1 MSDARIREKQLDQLK
16 RELEP
21 VRTADMSGSPQ
32 TTTNSYALV
41 SESKVQPAGRE
52 YLQYIVEEVG
62 GSNAV
67 DAWIVKRSKDDAGNW
82 SSWVPDGGANASTTG
97 LSSNS
102 ATKLEPADT
111 RADQYG
117 VEIKAN
123 SNGSQGDVDVK
134 GAARSAS
141 I

>member
-1 MSDARIREKQLDQLK
+1 MSDAQIREKRLTRLK
-16 RELEP
+16 RELEA

-32 TTTNSYALV
+32 TTTDNYALIP
-41 SESKVQPAGRE
+41 ESKIRPEGRE
-52 YLQYIVEEVG
+52 HLQYIVEEVG
-62 GSNAV
+62 GSNAI
-67 DAWIVKRSKDDAGNW
+67 DARIVKRSKDDAGNW
-82 SSWVPDGGANASTTG
+82 SSWVPDGGSNASTTG
-97 LSSNS
+97 LGSNT

-111 RADQYG
+111 RADEYG

-123 SNGSQGDVDVK
+123 AGGSQGDVDCK